1 MARTVRV
8 RDRMHPGA
16 VAVAW
21 SDSAEA
27 AFARMRDAG
36 LNAIPVVNDQRRVIG
51 LLEGDAT
58 SASWW
63 CNGIWLGS
71 VSVAGL
77 MRRGVFVCRADD
89 ALEHALATMDRLE
102 VDRLA
107 VLDEAG
113 QVVGVVGRDDEVD
126 RLTPP
131 GAGLLQL
138 LLSLPPRAAPPRVG
152 RAGRDVGAATR
163 RLISAVDP
171 SLGRRP
177 QGRRLSFRARERGE
191 PPPVR
196 FTHVSKPTF
205 VPTRLGSCPLRCA
218 HPAGHGA

>member
-36 LNAIPVVNDQRRVIG
+36 LNAIPVVNDQR
-51 LLEGDAT
+51 
-58 SASWW
+58 
-63 CNGIWLGS
+63 LGS

-89 ALEHALATMDRLE
+89 ALGHALATMDRLE
-102 VDRLA
+102 VDQLA

-126 RLTPP
+126 ALPRL
-131 GAGLLQL
+131 
-138 LLSLPPRAAPPRVG
+138 
-152 RAGRDVGAATR
+152 
-163 RLISAVDP
+163 
-171 SLGRRP
+171 
-177 QGRRLSFRARERGE
+177 
-191 PPPVR
+191 
-196 FTHVSKPTF
+196 
-205 VPTRLGSCPLRCA
+205 VPAFYSSY
-218 HPAGHGA
+218 

>member
-36 LNAIPVVNDQRRVIG
+36 HDAIPVVNDQLRVIG
-51 LLEGDAT
+51 LLKRDAT
-58 SASWW
+58 

-89 ALEHALATMDRLE
+89 ALGHALATMDRLE
-102 VDRLA
+102 VDQLA

-126 RLTPP
+126 ALPRL
-131 GAGLLQL
+131 
-138 LLSLPPRAAPPRVG
+138 V
-152 RAGRDVGAATR
+152 
-163 RLISAVDP
+163 SAFY
-171 SLGRRP
+171 S
-177 QGRRLSFRARERGE
+177 SY
-191 PPPVR
+191 
-196 FTHVSKPTF
+196 
-205 VPTRLGSCPLRCA
+205 
-218 HPAGHGA
+218 